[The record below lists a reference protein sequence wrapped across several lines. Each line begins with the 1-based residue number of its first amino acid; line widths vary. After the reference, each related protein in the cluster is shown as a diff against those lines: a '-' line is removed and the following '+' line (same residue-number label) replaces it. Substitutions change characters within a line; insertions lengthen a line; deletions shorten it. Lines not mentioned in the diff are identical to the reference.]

1 MNIIMKKL
9 ILLLILISPFALAES
24 VPMSSL
30 VEGDKLLVSSD
41 GVNFTERL
49 FVNSC
54 YVKTDTGFKETI
66 VISERATGSSLF
78 TWQNKYTKTLS
89 GDLVIADVV
98 TMFPAASPPPAPVE
112 YRIPKS
118 QLDGVLTQL
127 IHLVEA
133 DDNRKTSNR
142 AVSDIFDRWEEIALE
157 LREIKRVLPKDGL

>member
-1 MNIIMKKL
+1 MKTL
-9 ILLLILISPFALAES
+9 ACLLLLLSFSALA
-24 VPMSSL
+24 VPMSDL

-66 VISERATGSSLF
+66 VISELETGSSLF
-78 TWQNKYTKTLS
+78 TWQNKYTRTLN

-98 TMFPAASPPPAPVE
+98 TMFPAASPAPVE
-112 YRIPKS
+112 YRIPKT